1 MKDVNQRIVKLME
14 VQQVTARRFASE
26 IGIQASTVSNI
37 VNERNNPSLEV
48 LQRILSTYPSVSP
61 DWLILGSGSMYR
73 EINDSQQLKLFDIEP
88 IEKVHTSDTQALES
102 SRRVSESQIKKAVRN
117 TQSANQANSQSAIQA
132 NSQSA
137 VQANS
142 QSANQAGDGLSDND
156 DIDSR
161 EDGWLESGLNDD
173 DCSTIRTDK
182 RRGYRS
188 IKKVVIL
195 YDDGSY
201 EEISNR

>member
-88 IEKVHTSDTQALES
+88 IEKVHTSDSQALES

-117 TQSANQANSQSAIQA
+117 TQSAIQA

-142 QSANQAGDGLSDND
+142 QSANQAGGGLSDND

-173 DCSTIRTDK
+173 DCSTIRADK

-201 EEISNR
+201 EEISN

>member
-88 IEKVHTSDTQALES
+88 IEKVHTSDSQALES
-102 SRRVSESQIKKAVRN
+102 SRRVSENQIKKAVRN
-117 TQSANQANSQSAIQA
+117 TQSAIQA

-156 DIDSR
+156 DIVSR

-173 DCSTIRTDK
+173 DCSTIRADK

-201 EEISNR
+201 EELSN

>member
-88 IEKVHTSDTQALES
+88 IEKVHTSDSQALES

-117 TQSANQANSQSAIQA
+117 TQSAIQA

-142 QSANQAGDGLSDND
+142 QSANQAGDGWSDND
-156 DIDSR
+156 DNVSR
-161 EDGWLESGLNDD
+161 EDGWLENGLNDD
-173 DCSTIRTDK
+173 DCSTIRADK

-201 EEISNR
+201 EEISN

>member
-88 IEKVHTSDTQALES
+88 IEKVHTSDSQALES

-117 TQSANQANSQSAIQA
+117 TQSANQANSQSA
-132 NSQSA
+132 

-142 QSANQAGDGLSDND
+142 QSANQVGDGLSDND

-173 DCSTIRTDK
+173 DCSTIRADK

-201 EEISNR
+201 EEISN

>member
-88 IEKVHTSDTQALES
+88 IEKVHTSDSQALES

-117 TQSANQANSQSAIQA
+117 TQSANQANSQSA
-132 NSQSA
+132 

-142 QSANQAGDGLSDND
+142 HSANQAGDGLSDND
-156 DIDSR
+156 DNVSR

-173 DCSTIRTDK
+173 DCSTIRADK

-201 EEISNR
+201 EEISN

>member
-48 LQRILSTYPSVSP
+48 LQRVLSTYPSVSP

-88 IEKVHTSDTQALES
+88 IEKVHTSDSQALES

-117 TQSANQANSQSAIQA
+117 TQSANQANSQSA
-132 NSQSA
+132 

-156 DIDSR
+156 DNVSR

-173 DCSTIRTDK
+173 DCSTIRADK

-201 EEISNR
+201 DEMSN

>member
-88 IEKVHTSDTQALES
+88 IEKVQASDSQALES

-117 TQSANQANSQSAIQA
+117 TQSAIQA

-137 VQANS
+137 VQANT

-173 DCSTIRTDK
+173 DCSTIRADK

-201 EEISNR
+201 EEISN

>member
-88 IEKVHTSDTQALES
+88 IEKVQASDSQALES

-117 TQSANQANSQSAIQA
+117 TQSANQANSQSA
-132 NSQSA
+132 
-137 VQANS
+137 VQVNS

-161 EDGWLESGLNDD
+161 EDGWLENRLNDD
-173 DCSTIRTDK
+173 DCSTIRADK

-201 EEISNR
+201 EEISN

>member
-88 IEKVHTSDTQALES
+88 IEKVHTSDSQALES

-117 TQSANQANSQSAIQA
+117 TQSAIQA

-142 QSANQAGDGLSDND
+142 QSANQVGDGLSDND

-173 DCSTIRTDK
+173 DCSTIRADK

-201 EEISNR
+201 EEISN

>member
-88 IEKVHTSDTQALES
+88 IEKVHTSDSQALES

-117 TQSANQANSQSAIQA
+117 TQSAIQA

-142 QSANQAGDGLSDND
+142 QSANPVGDGLSDND

-173 DCSTIRTDK
+173 DCSTIRADK

-201 EEISNR
+201 EEISN

>member
-37 VNERNNPSLEV
+37 VNERNSPSLEV

-88 IEKVHTSDTQALES
+88 IEKVHTSDSLALES

-117 TQSANQANSQSAIQA
+117 T
-132 NSQSA
+132 QSA

-161 EDGWLESGLNDD
+161 EDGWLESGQNDD

-201 EEISNR
+201 DEMSN

>member
-88 IEKVHTSDTQALES
+88 IEKVHTSDSQALES

-117 TQSANQANSQSAIQA
+117 TQSANQA

-173 DCSTIRTDK
+173 DCSTIRADK

-201 EEISNR
+201 EEISN

>member
-88 IEKVHTSDTQALES
+88 IEKVHTSDSQALES

-117 TQSANQANSQSAIQA
+117 TQSANQA

-161 EDGWLESGLNDD
+161 EDGWLENGLNDD
-173 DCSTIRTDK
+173 DCSTIRADK

-201 EEISNR
+201 EEISN

>member
-48 LQRILSTYPSVSP
+48 LQRVLSTYPSVSP

-88 IEKVHTSDTQALES
+88 IEKVHTSDSQALES

-117 TQSANQANSQSAIQA
+117 TQSANQANSQSA
-132 NSQSA
+132 

-142 QSANQAGDGLSDND
+142 QSANQAGDGMSDND

-173 DCSTIRTDK
+173 DCSTIRADK

-201 EEISNR
+201 DEMSN